1 MTERTTKKHADTSA
15 LPPLAVADGPGDK
28 DKGTE
33 PGGSW
38 WRRRRGDNRPAGG
51 ARKPPWALA
60 MVGIALLF
68 GMHYIAPLSGGIYAF
83 TDWDGFNTAKF
94 IGLENFR
101 EIWNSNVQR
110 GAVLH
115 TFVLAGSYL
124 VLVNL
129 VGLALALA
137 LNRTLKSR
145 NFLRTLFFAPAVLS
159 PLAVSYIWQYMFT
172 YDGAI
177 NRMLGGIGL
186 DSLRHEW
193 LGDPDTAIWCVLVVM
208 VWQHAGQAMIIYLAG
223 LQGVPDELEEA
234 SVIDGARLWMR
245 LRRITL
251 PLLAPAFT
259 IVSTLM
265 LISGLR
271 VFDQVFALTQGGP
284 VYSTE
289 TLATQVY
296 QQTFVEGRFGF
307 GASIAMVMT
316 LLISVLGIANMMY
329 QRRRER
335 RL

>member
-1 MTERTTKKHADTSA
+1 TTKKDTDTSA
-15 LPPLAVADGPGDK
+15 LPPLVVADGPDDDGK
-28 DKGTE
+28 E
-33 PGGSW
+33 PGPQGNGVASW
-38 WRRRRGDNRPAGG
+38 WHRRRADRPAGG
-51 ARKPPWALA
+51 ARKPPWILA
-60 MVGIALLF
+60 MVGIALLI
-68 GMHYIAPLSGGIYAF
+68 GMHFVAPLSGGVYAF

-94 IGLENFR
+94 IGWDNFR
-101 EIWNSNVQR
+101 EIMDSEVQR
-110 GAVLH
+110 GALLH

-124 VLVNL
+124 VLVNA
-129 VGLALALA
+129 VGLGLALA

-145 NFLRTLFFAPAVLS
+145 NFLRTVFFAPAVLS

-186 DSLRHEW
+186 DGLRHEW
-193 LGDPDTAIWCVLVVM
+193 LGDPSTAIWCVLVVM

-223 LQGVPDELEEA
+223 LQGVADELEEA
-234 SVIDGARLWMR
+234 AVIDGARLWMR

-271 VFDQVFALTQGGP
+271 VFDQVFALTNGGP

-316 LLISVLGIANMMY
+316 VLISVLGIANMMY
-329 QRRRER
+329 QRSRER

>member
-1 MTERTTKKHADTSA
+1 MSHEIVTPPAANPGSE
-15 LPPLAVADGPGDK
+15 LPPSASTP
-28 DKGTE
+28 
-33 PGGSW
+33 W
-38 WRRRRGDNRPAGG
+38 WRRRRADGPAGG
-51 ARKPPWALA
+51 ARKPPWTLA
-60 MVGIALLF
+60 MLGIALLI
-68 GMHYIAPLSGGIYAF
+68 GMHFVAPLAGGVYAF
-83 TDWDGFNTAKF
+83 TDWDGFNSAEF
-94 IGLENFR
+94 VGLENFR
-101 EIWNSNVQR
+101 EIWGSDVQR
-110 GAVLH
+110 GALTH

-129 VGLALALA
+129 VGLALALG

-145 NFLRTLFFAPAVLS
+145 NLLRTIFFAPAVLS

-186 DSLRHEW
+186 GSLRHEW
-193 LGDPDTAIWCVLVVM
+193 LGDPSTAIWCVLVVM

-234 SVIDGARLWMR
+234 AVIDGARMWMR

-271 VFDQVFALTQGGP
+271 VFDQVFALTGGGP

-316 LLISVLGIANMMY
+316 VLISILGIANMMY

-335 RL
+335 RM